1 MNKENLF
8 EYYFRLLTLLFWPI
22 ICYKWIFIQNI
33 TIESILFITYTF
45 IASIFIIFIIIDFI
59 ISKDIFNINLYYRVS
74 TIISYILTLCSFL
87 LYPTN
92 IPILLFKFISIIIY
106 FYFSSKLVF
115 KFKNEEGVVGIIS
128 SLLLIAIS
136 ICY

>member
-1 MNKENLF
+1 LNKENLF

-33 TIESILFITYTF
+33 TIESILFIIYSF
-45 IASIFIIFIIIDFI
+45 IASIFIVLIILNFIIN
-59 ISKDIFNINLYYRVS
+59 KDIFNINLYYRVS

-106 FYFSSKLVF
+106 FYFSSKIVF
-115 KFKNEEGVVGIIS
+115 KFNNEEGVVGMIS
-128 SLLLIAIS
+128 SLLLIAIA